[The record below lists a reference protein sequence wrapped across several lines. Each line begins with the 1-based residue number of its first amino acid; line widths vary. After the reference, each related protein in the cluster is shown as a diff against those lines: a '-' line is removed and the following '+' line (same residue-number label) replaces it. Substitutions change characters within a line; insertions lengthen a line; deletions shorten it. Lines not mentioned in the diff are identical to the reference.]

1 MINKSIQIE
10 KGVPGYAAV
19 NSNTNLAYI
28 SYTSSNFIIV
38 INLEKG
44 TIENK
49 IKATRPRDIFV
60 NNDTNKVYIASAWGI
75 YEIDGLNNNF
85 ELMKASSQNSKE
97 LQYASPSSLN
107 PRGSDFDRDA
117 NRKYVANHQSKSISV
132 IDLNQP
138 DKASDIIELGRG
150 KWGDTGYIDPSF
162 VLVND
167 LSKVLYVKM
176 HWIATGGGGGSEGDR
191 LIAIDINTKKWS
203 GAQNLPR
210 HGQVGFAF
218 NRISNR
224 LYIKKSSG
232 KTILKL
238 DPFLKEI
245 RRTTLE
251 KIGFW
256 KRLAGVAYEYFGEV
270 IAVNTSTN
278 KVYVSD
284 SKNNLL
290 CEIDG

>member
-60 NNDTNKVYIASAWGI
+60 NNDTNKVYIGSAWGI
-75 YEIDGLNNNF
+75 YEIDGLTNNF

-97 LQYASPSSLN
+97 LQYALPSSLN
-107 PRGSDFDRDA
+107 PRGSDFDSNA
-117 NRKYVANHQSKSISV
+117 NRKYVVNYGSKSISV
-132 IDLNQP
+132 IDFNQP
-138 DKASDIIELGRG
+138 DKASDIIDLGRG

-176 HWIATGGGGGSEGDR
+176 HWIATAGGGGSEGDR
-191 LIAIDINTKKWS
+191 LIAIDINTKKWR

-218 NRISNR
+218 NRFSNT

-232 KTILKL
+232 KSILKL
-238 DPFLKEI
+238 DPFLKEL
-245 RRTTLE
+245 RRTSLE

-256 KRLAGVAYEYFGEV
+256 KRLAGVVYEYFGEV
-270 IAVNTSTN
+270 IAINTSTN
-278 KVYVSD
+278 KVYVSN

-290 CEIDG
+290 YEIDG